1 MFDHLTIKKKNFGTL
16 YSCHIL
22 QTYSSKNICIEQL
35 NFKGTFLK
43 ASLVLSFFNL
53 FFNFY
58 WSTVDLQCSVSFG
71 CIAKWNRYLYT
82 YPVFL
87 RSFSHIGHRIME
99 DSAVGPCW
107 LSILCRAL
115 CICQSLSPNLSLPT
129 FLSPDNCAFYIC
141 NCFVGKFICTLSP
154 RFHMYHTTLA
164 FLCLTSLSKRL
175 SAHPHCYNG
184 MISPV
189 LTAE

>member
-141 NCFVGKFICTLSP
+141 NCFVDKFIWPFFRDSTCIIRHLPSSAWPPSVRDSQPIHTAAMAW
-154 RFHMYHTTLA
+154 FHP
-164 FLCLTSLSKRL
+164 F
-175 SAHPHCYNG
+175 
-184 MISPV
+184 
-189 LTAE
+189 